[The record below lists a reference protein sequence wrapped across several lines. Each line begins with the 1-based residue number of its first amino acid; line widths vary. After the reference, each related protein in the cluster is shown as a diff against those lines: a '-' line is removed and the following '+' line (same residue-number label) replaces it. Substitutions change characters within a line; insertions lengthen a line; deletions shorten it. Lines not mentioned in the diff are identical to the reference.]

1 MGERFLSSEEYDERA
16 HRLYNDG
23 QYDEALR
30 LLKEG
35 LALYPEAVELYVGL
49 GYARFAREEYV
60 WARHAFEKAL
70 VLDGA
75 HEDALVG
82 LGETLLKFGEPER
95 AIRLFGRVKG
105 LGYRD
110 DQELMLA
117 MGRALYREG
126 LYQEA
131 RDTFAELAAVHPD
144 SPEALASLGYT
155 AHRLGDDVAGR
166 RHLRRA
172 LKLHPDFHE
181 VRVYLGHVLYDQGN
195 WEGALRE
202 LERVPPSG
210 HWDPLAVWRVIELL
224 RALRNLELGDAAMQP
239 WEDRL
244 AELEG
249 EDDPIDRL
257 LAEVEAGA
265 NLPDDGMAQEARR
278 QLELFAASRNAST
291 DRVRR
296 VRAESG
302 RVFTGTWYEIV
313 RQMRDAAGFSHE
325 TVPEYM
331 RRLAEGWQERTDV
344 VIPFSDPEGFIR
356 AADDAGFVRIESG
369 EAGGTDGGEE

>member
-75 HEDALVG
+75 HEDAHVG

-95 AIRLFGRVKG
+95 ALRLFGRVKG

-126 LYQEA
+126 LYHEA

-224 RALRNLELGDAAMQP
+224 RALRDLELGDAAMQP

-257 LAEVEAGA
+257 LAEVEAGL
-265 NLPDDGMAQEARR
+265 NLPDDRMAAEARK
-278 QLELFAASRNAST
+278 QLELFAASRDASP
-291 DRVRR
+291 DRVHR

-302 RVFTGTWYEIV
+302 RVFTGSWYEIV

-356 AADDAGFVRIESG
+356 AAADAGFVRIESG
-369 EAGGTDGGEE
+369 DPGDTGGGAA